1 MIDTVIAFALGFFF
15 GSIAGVFLISLCA
28 AASTGESIHSEN
40 DPCNGCF
47 GASMG
52 DCDKCPIKTKKG

>member
-15 GSIAGVFLISLCA
+15 GSIAGIILLGLCA

>member
-1 MIDTVIAFALGFFF
+1 MIDIVIAFVLGFFL

-28 AASTGESIHSEN
+28 AASADESLHSEN